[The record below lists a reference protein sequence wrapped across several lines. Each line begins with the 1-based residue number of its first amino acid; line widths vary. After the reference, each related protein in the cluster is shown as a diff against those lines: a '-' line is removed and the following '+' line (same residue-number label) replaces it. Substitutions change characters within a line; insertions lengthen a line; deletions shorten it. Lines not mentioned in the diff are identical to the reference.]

1 MNKVFF
7 LSAFLLLSVQ
17 GFAQKSQPDP
27 KYKLISGGNYVQS
40 KNYYLLTL
48 FGQVP
53 ELKKMLL
60 SDQVLSKIGAEKQAR
75 FAEAVKSC
83 GKDAGCY
90 IRAAKF
96 TDEEIAKVG
105 TRLGEL
111 YRADNELGKLV
122 TTHLIPSGCYY
133 LYAEMNGREMLARV
147 WEQDAKAVNYTIG
160 VYAEGKKPNYAQI
173 DSISFNVR
181 DKSYPELVAMN
192 TGLSAAEAKK
202 DGLFFS
208 PSLIF
213 ALHSLEMNERNR
225 AADEEPMA
233 ETVNKAAYDYSKKI
247 KWEQYKYTLI
257 LVPGAGPEER
267 DTELSAGGMLRCRLA
282 ALQYQEGLAPFV
294 TVSGGCVHPFKT
306 KYNEALE
313 MKKFM
318 ISVLHIPEHA
328 ILVEPHARH
337 TTTNLRNCARLIFR
351 YGFPMDKPFLTS
363 TAASQSYYITGIVP
377 GRSEKELGYV
387 PYRNGKRFS
396 DTEAEIYPLAV
407 SLQIDFDEPMDP

>member
-75 FAEAVKSC
+75 FTEAVKSC

-294 TVSGGCVHPFKT
+294 MVSGGCVHPFKT

>member
-1 MNKVFF
+1 MNKVFLFTALLF
-7 LSAFLLLSVQ
+7 LSVH

-48 FGQVP
+48 FNQVP
-53 ELKKMLL
+53 ELKKMLV
-60 SDQVLSKIGAEKQAR
+60 SDPVLSKIGSGKQAG
-75 FAEAVKSC
+75 FADAVKSC
-83 GKDAGCY
+83 GKDVGCY

-96 TDEEIAKVG
+96 TDEEIRNVG
-105 TRLGEL
+105 ARLGEL

-122 TTHLIPSGCYY
+122 ANHLIPSGCYS
-133 LYAEMNGREMLARV
+133 LYAEMSGREMLTRV
-147 WEQDAKAVNYTIG
+147 WEQDAKAVNYTIS
-160 VYAEGKKPNYAQI
+160 VYAEGQKPNYAQI

-181 DKSYPELVAMN
+181 DKSYPELMALN

-202 DGLFFS
+202 EGLFFS

-225 AADEEPMA
+225 AADEEPLA
-233 ETVNKAAYDYSKKI
+233 ETVNKVAYDYSKKI
-247 KWEQYKYTLI
+247 KWEQYRYTLI

-282 ALQYQEGLAPFV
+282 ALQYQDGLAPYIM
-294 TVSGGCVHPFKT
+294 VSGGCVHPFKT

-318 ISVLHIPEHA
+318 VGVLHIPEHA

-363 TAASQSYYITGIVP
+363 TAASQSYYITDIVP
-377 GRSEKELGYV
+377 GRSKKELGYL